1 MARKN
6 SVVSVS
12 IADNLD
18 TITFAVEGQ
27 KPIVLI
33 VADLNSEVT
42 QRAMVHGLVQKISD
56 AAALPKNDDGTP
68 ASPEDKYNAMLAT
81 AERLQ
86 SGEWNKR
93 GETTGESAPSGLIR
107 RAVIEWAVAN
117 GRTEAKAIAFYEA
130 KDRAGQLALR
140 KVPEIAAI
148 MERIKA
154 ERGASKASTINA
166 DDLLAEI
173 G

>member
-12 IADNLD
+12 VADNFDLL
-18 TITFAVEGQ
+18 TITVEGQ
-27 KPIVLI
+27 KKPITLV
-33 VADLNSEVT
+33 VADLNSDVT
-42 QRAMVHGLVQKISD
+42 TRAMIHGLSQKISD

-68 ASPEDKYNAMLAT
+68 ASPADKYNAMLAVV
-81 AERLQ
+81 ERLQ

-93 GETTGESAPSGLIR
+93 GDATGETAPSGLIR

-117 GRTEAKAIAFYEA
+117 GRTEEKAVAFYEA

-140 KVPEIAAI
+140 KVPEIATI
-148 MERIKA
+148 IERIKS
-154 ERGASKASTINA
+154 ERGAKATVVDA
-166 DDLLAEI
+166 DVLLAEI

>member
-6 SVVSVS
+6 SVVSVEF
-12 IADNLD
+12 ANGL
-18 TITFAVEGQ
+18 ITFHVDGMQPLPLALAQLSDDVRE
-27 KPIVLI
+27 KAL
-33 VADLNSEVT
+33 
-42 QRAMVHGLVQKISD
+42 VHGLIQKVSD
-56 AAALPKNDDGTP
+56 AAALPKNEDGTP
-68 ASPEDKYNAMLAT
+68 ASPSDKYEAMSAVVY
-81 AERLQ
+81 RLN

-93 GETTGESAPSGLIR
+93 GEASGDSAPSGLIR

-148 MERIKA
+148 MERIKS
-154 ERGASKASTINA
+154 ERGASKAATINA

-173 G
+173 GE

>member
-6 SVVSVS
+6 SVVSVD
-12 IADNLD
+12 ANETL
-18 TITFAVEGQ
+18 ITFNVEGQ
-27 KPIVLI
+27 PTLSLVFANLSDD
-33 VADLNSEVT
+33 VRT
-42 QRAMVHGLVQKISD
+42 RAMVHGLVQKVSD
-56 AAALPKNDDGTP
+56 AAALPKNEDGSP
-68 ASPEDKYNAMLAT
+68 ASPADKHAAMEAVIS
-81 AERLQ
+81 RLME
-86 SGEWNKR
+86 GEWNKR
-93 GETTGESAPSGLIR
+93 GEASGDSAPAGLIR

-117 GRTEAKAIAFYEA
+117 GRTEAKAIAFYES

-148 MERIKA
+148 MERIKS